1 MPLLPDRSREISV
14 ELARPIIEYVEQTL
28 RNETGGLLA
37 QEDFEAHAAEFFLTS
52 REEMHNFSKEIHEA
66 LQVFLSAY
74 IPLIMTCPDAAIT
87 VLAGHIQVIVINHKL
102 NERVYASD

>member
-28 RNETGGLLA
+28 RNNSGGMLT

-52 REEMHNFSKEIHEA
+52 REEMHNFSKDIYEA
-66 LQVFLSAY
+66 LRVFLSAY

-87 VLAGHIQVIVINHKL
+87 VLAGHIQTFILKHELK
-102 NERVYASD
+102 ERVYASD